1 MQNANQQGNQHINQQ
16 LSDTFN
22 AMADG
27 LLSGQCDRKT
37 RIGLTLI
44 GSELGEAELLH
55 GAQLVSRQYSD
66 IELVLIGG
74 EQAGEFEHHP
84 ASNLTECHQV
94 MELLFADKQIDG
106 CVTLHYAFPLGVSTM
121 GKVVTPGTGREM
133 FIASTTGTSD
143 TNRQAALLKN
153 TIYGIALAKASG
165 IEKPSVGVLNI
176 DGAAQCERGLKELQ
190 QAGYDIH
197 FADSSRADGG
207 IAMRGN
213 DLLRG
218 TPDVMVTDS
227 LTGNLLMKMFSSF
240 TTGGS
245 FEASGFGYGPG
256 LSKDGCA
263 DGQLV
268 SIISRASGAPVVAGA
283 IRLCADA
290 AKGEV
295 MKRVNEEWEAASL
308 AGINNLVNKYKQP
321 VAIDAKSDVKADVV
335 APPEK
340 VTDTDIGGIDILE
353 IEDACQ
359 VLWKMN
365 IFARTGMGCTGPII
379 LVAKE
384 DKEAAKAKLVEAKYL

>member
-1 MQNANQQGNQHINQQ
+1 MANINQQ
-16 LSDTFN
+16 LSDTFS

-27 LLSGQCDRKT
+27 LLSGQFGKKT
-37 RIGLTLI
+37 RIALTLI
-44 GSELGEAELLH
+44 GSEHGPQELLR
-55 GAQLVSRQYSD
+55 GAQLVARQHSD
-66 IELVLIGG
+66 IEPVLIGCNDPECG
-74 EQAGEFEHHP
+74 FECHP
-84 ASNLTECHQV
+84 AEDLNQCHQV
-94 MELLFADKQIDG
+94 MESLFEQKQIDG

-121 GKVVTPGTGREM
+121 GKVVTPSTGREM
-133 FIASTTGTSD
+133 IIASTTGTTD
-143 TNRQAALLKN
+143 TNRQAAMLKN
-153 TIYGIALAKASG
+153 TLYGIALAKATG
-165 IEKPSVGVLNI
+165 IEQPTIGVLNI
-176 DGAAQCERGLKELQ
+176 DGAALCERGLRELQ

-197 FADSSRADGG
+197 FAESGRADGG

-213 DLLRG
+213 DLLQG

-245 FEASGFGYGPG
+245 YEASGFGYGPG
-256 LSKDGCA
+256 LGEGTAGK
-263 DGQLV
+263 LV
-268 SIISRASGAPVVAGA
+268 NIISRASGAPVVAGA
-283 IRLCADA
+283 MRLCADA

-295 MKRVNEEWEAASL
+295 MKRVDEEWEAATLSGLNSTL
-308 AGINNLVNKYKQP
+308 AKYCQP
-321 VAIDAKSDVKADVV
+321 KTQVETTEAVI

-359 VLWKMN
+359 ALWQVK

-384 DKEAAKAKLVEAKYL
+384 DLDAAKARLVETEFLS

>member
-1 MQNANQQGNQHINQQ
+1 MANINQQ
-16 LSDTFN
+16 LSDTFS

-27 LLSGQCDRKT
+27 LLSGQFGKKT
-37 RIGLTLI
+37 RIALTLI
-44 GSELGEAELLH
+44 GSEHGPQELLR
-55 GAQLVSRQYSD
+55 GAQLVARQHSD
-66 IELVLIGG
+66 IEPVLIGCNDPECG
-74 EQAGEFEHHP
+74 FECHP
-84 ASNLTECHQV
+84 AKDLNQCHQV
-94 MELLFADKQIDG
+94 MESLFEQKQIDG

-133 FIASTTGTSD
+133 IIASTTGTTD
-143 TNRQAALLKN
+143 TNRQAAMLKN
-153 TIYGIALAKASG
+153 TLYGIALAKATG
-165 IEKPSVGVLNI
+165 IEKPTVGVLNI
-176 DGAAQCERGLKELQ
+176 DGAALCERGLRDLQ

-197 FADSSRADGG
+197 FAESGRADGG

-213 DLLRG
+213 DLLQG

-245 FEASGFGYGPG
+245 YEASGFGYGPG
-256 LSKDGCA
+256 LGEGTAGK
-263 DGQLV
+263 LV
-268 SIISRASGAPVVAGA
+268 NIISRASGAPVVAGA
-283 IRLCADA
+283 MRLCADA

-295 MKRVNEEWEAASL
+295 MKRVDEEWEAATLSGLNSTL
-308 AGINNLVNKYKQP
+308 AKYCQP
-321 VAIDAKSDVKADVV
+321 KAPVETKETVV

-340 VTDTDIGGIDILE
+340 VTDSEIGGIDILE

-359 VLWKMN
+359 SLWQAN

-384 DKEAAKAKLVEAKYL
+384 DIDAAKARLVETEFLG